1 MAFQDFEYIT
11 ERRRA
16 EKQRKLSKRIA
27 IAAVSAFVLMM
38 FTLSPLYTFPHWPIL
53 PLSSKRDVLPF
64 SNDVKLKGQKKK
76 KKKPSVTV
84 KSEPFIYLFILFTA
98 EVL

>member
-27 IAAVSAFVLMM
+27 MAAVSAFVLEM

-53 PLSSKRDVLPF
+53 PLSSKRDDLPF
-64 SNDVKLKGQKKK
+64 SNGVKLKEKKT
-76 KKKPSVTV
+76 SVAV
-84 KSEPFIYLFILFTA
+84 KSEPLIYLFYFIYSRD
-98 EVL
+98 VVV